1 MNSKSSQGNNSCI
14 VKVGNNY
21 CIVEVVTVI
30 INVK

>member
-1 MNSKSSQGNNSCI
+1 MSSKSSQGNNSCI